1 MSIQGGPQKQKHK
14 FIHAYYLDNFQIH
27 SIISYDFPF
36 FFLSKYMD
44 SLLIKQK
51 RIKKNIKRSDM
62 DQSQH
67 ENLTVGCPNSKCVF
81 SKLF

>member
-27 SIISYDFPF
+27 SIILWFSL

-44 SLLIKQK
+44 SLLTKQK

-67 ENLTVGCPNSKCVF
+67 ENLTAGCPNSKFVF
-81 SKLF
+81 